1 MHCILLEKTNSS
13 SNNLKLK
20 QAGLLNITGWI
31 NRIVPKVILKY
42 DLIFPWFESDIYE
55 KSKEK

>member
-13 SNNLKLK
+13 SNNLK
-20 QAGLLNITGWI
+20 QAGLLNIKRWI
-31 NRIVPKVILKY
+31 NRIIPKVILKY
-42 DLIFPWFESDIYE
+42 DLIFPWFENDFYK